1 MEIKINKEIR
11 NYYEAVF
18 LGLPLRAVLFS
29 AAGIILS
36 LIVGF
41 SLRGKVGTE
50 SISWIIT
57 VIMVPCF
64 LMGYKKVNGMYLEKY
79 LAALIKSEFLTPKK
93 LTLGEDNI
101 YRKIVPAPVR
111 VKQTETAGS
120 FSLPVK
126 AVPERLKA
134 FFCRNK
140 GNTDGAEEAVT
151 PETGNEKEEKN
162 ERQTEDI

>member
-29 AAGIILS
+29 AAGIVLS

-41 SLRGKVGTE
+41 SLRGKIGTE
-50 SISWIIT
+50 GISWIIT

-64 LMGYKKVNGMYLEKY
+64 LFGYKKVNGMYMEKY

-93 LTLGEDNI
+93 LTLGEDNL
-101 YRKIVPAPVR
+101 YRKAVPAPVTPKPAE
-111 VKQTETAGS
+111 KQDFESGLIKKLKQRISAWKNKEN
-120 FSLPVK
+120 PVK
-126 AVPERLKA
+126 PAAASGKS
-134 FFCRNK
+134 C
-140 GNTDGAEEAVT
+140 D
-151 PETGNEKEEKN
+151 EKEEKN

>member
-29 AAGIILS
+29 LAGIVLS

-41 SLRGKVGTE
+41 SLRGKIGSE
-50 SISWIIT
+50 GISWIIT

-64 LMGYKKVNGMYLEKY
+64 LFGYKKMNGMYMEKY

-101 YRKIVPAPVR
+101 YRKAGLAPVGPKPAE
-111 VKQTETAGS
+111 KQDFVSGFIKKLKQRISALKNKET
-120 FSLPVK
+120 PVQPAAACGK
-126 AVPERLKA
+126 A
-134 FFCRNK
+134 C
-140 GNTDGAEEAVT
+140 DD
-151 PETGNEKEEKN
+151 KEEKD